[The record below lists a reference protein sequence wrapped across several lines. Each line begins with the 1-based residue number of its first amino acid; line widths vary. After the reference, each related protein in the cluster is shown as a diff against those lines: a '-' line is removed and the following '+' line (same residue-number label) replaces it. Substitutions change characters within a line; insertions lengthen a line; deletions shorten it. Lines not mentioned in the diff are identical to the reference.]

1 MKSIVVSVGTRSL
14 LSHEAILASLKQ
26 IVASTD
32 KEREDI
38 IGSFLAHCVLRSHD
52 ESVLARDAM
61 RFFFWYSLEQQ
72 ALGRVSEEN
81 FVATT
86 YPVFVRFCEGAPR
99 ESTAEDLKIARLI
112 NAALYS
118 RERDPLARTLS
129 LT

>member
-1 MKSIVVSVGTRSL
+1 MKNIVVSVGTRSL
-14 LSHEAILASLKQ
+14 LSREAILASLKQ

-38 IGSFLAHCVLRSHD
+38 IGGLLDHCVLRSRD

-61 RFFFWYSLEQQ
+61 RFFFWYLLKQHT
-72 ALGRVSEEN
+72 LGRISEES

-99 ESTAEDLKIARLI
+99 ESTAEDMKVARLM
-112 NAALYS
+112 NAALYIFG
-118 RERDPLARTLS
+118 T
-129 LT
+129 